1 VLLAWQVIRFV
12 LSMQNKEGASSS
24 DRSRMRHYHQLPSF
38 ALDEGKQQ
46 NDIHDSSDIDK
57 TYSLGF

>member
-1 VLLAWQVIRFV
+1 
-12 LSMQNKEGASSS
+12 MQNKEGASSS